1 MKKIKL
7 FDIADRNARNKLQEQ
22 RKLVANRLDW
32 AGTTDAQRETIKA
45 ALAEIDANPAGTL
58 RSAEADAIWDALE
71 AVNGKARTHCYTT
84 AGELVKIADAIERKL
99 ERHGVPIKSRP
110 GVTVTAISGV
120 PTAKAYARK
129 GSRSAIA
136 TRVVLERGSSAWY
149 VTNIERQERYTG
161 PGGDEK
167 IKVTMTDAVREAV
180 IKNALSDFE

>member
-1 MKKIKL
+1 MKRIKL
-7 FDIADRNARNKLQEQ
+7 FDISARKARDEIQAK
-22 RKLVANRLDW
+22 RKLLANRLDW

-45 ALAEIDANPAGTL
+45 DLAEIDANPASTL

-84 AGELVKIADAIERKL
+84 AGELVRIADAIERKL
-99 ERHGVPIKSRP
+99 ERHGVALKIRP
-110 GVTVTAISGV
+110 GVTVVAISGV
-120 PTAKAYARK
+120 PTSKSYARK

-136 TRVVLERGSSAWY
+136 TRVVLERGASAWY

-180 IKNALSDFE
+180 IRNALSDFE